1 MDDDAVWSRVFAPS
15 PGTRWEERLLWESR
29 DLAEDLAAAPSL
41 RREQQEVSALLKG
54 IRALEG
60 AKPLAGPVPRRREG
74 DLRQCYRRSLALA
87 REFAARAAHPETGP
101 LWQTAADRQLAQC
114 VRIAK
119 VLGSTP
125 IP

>member
-1 MDDDAVWSRVFAPS
+1 MDNDAVWSRVLSPS
-15 PGTRWEERLLWESR
+15 AEARWEERLLWRSQALE
-29 DLAEDLAAAPSL
+29 EDLFRLVPV

-60 AKPLAGPVPRRREG
+60 AKPLTGPIPRRREG

-119 VLGSTP
+119 ALGSAP